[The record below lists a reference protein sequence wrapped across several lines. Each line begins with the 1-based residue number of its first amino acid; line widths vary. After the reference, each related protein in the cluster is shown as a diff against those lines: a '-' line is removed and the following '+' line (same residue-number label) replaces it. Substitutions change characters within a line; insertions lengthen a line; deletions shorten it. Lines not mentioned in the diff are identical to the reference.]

1 MKRVYWS
8 LALAAATLGCRAP
21 GGADNLP
28 PSAMLMHPGPGVDGP
43 GPGVLYP
50 EAPGPL
56 VLPASQLDFAGPEGA
71 HVAWDVSA
79 PGLFDAEPIVM
90 PGRYNFPQGALYRL
104 KLTNIPGRPG
114 IELYPTVEVAPVMP
128 RTDAYLAHNAIPIQ
142 FTEEDLDQVTSGN
155 FVTKVLYL
163 PDPEFQELAV
173 AGVGTLVSTKL
184 DPGLDPIVEADRMG
198 SILAIVRIGNKDLT
212 AAGGEGEL
220 IGPGGEGGMF
230 GPGGMG
236 PDGMGGPGGPGD
248 CGPGGMGAGMGPG
261 GMGSGA
267 DAAMISG
274 VSAPE
279 WGMPMSGTPIGL
291 PGPPHIPLGIPA
303 GLQKHV
309 IRNHTHV
316 DLPKPTREFKID
328 VKQRPGMSYPKPVN
342 RMHISERA
350 VPEKARLH
358 QPPCDTVECVQ

>member
-1 MKRVYWS
+1 MKPMFWS
-8 LALAAATLGCRAP
+8 LALAAAALGCKAP
-21 GGADNLP
+21 GPMNLP
-28 PSAMLMHPGPGVDGP
+28 PSSMLMHPGPGVDGP

-56 VLPASQLDFAGPEGA
+56 VLPSSQLDFRGPEGA
-71 HVAWDVSA
+71 HVTWDVSA
-79 PGLFDAEPIVM
+79 PGMFDAEPIVC

-128 RTDAYLAHNAIPIQ
+128 RTDAYLAHNAIPIV

-163 PDPEFQELAV
+163 PDPEFQDLAV
-173 AGVGTLVSTKL
+173 AGVETLVSTKL

-212 AAGGEGEL
+212 TPGGEGEL
-220 IGPGGEGGMF
+220 IGPGGEVGLAGGM
-230 GPGGMG
+230 MG
-236 PDGMGGPGGPGD
+236 TDGMAGPGD
-248 CGPGGMGAGMGPG
+248 CGPGMGPG
-261 GMGSGA
+261 GMGGGASGA

-274 VSAPE
+274 MGPPE
-279 WGMPMSGTPIGL
+279 WGMPISGTPIGL

-328 VKQRPGMSYPKPVN
+328 VKQRPGMKYPKPVN
-342 RMHISERA
+342 RVHISERA
-350 VPEKARLH
+350 VHERARLH